1 MAEPAPQPAP
11 APQPSAGSGLAQ
23 AWREAM
29 EANARYY
36 EAWGQ
41 LASQWV
47 RELAQASQNARMP
60 TLPPLRLN
68 TGSGAVSPVRPA
80 GTSSSP
86 TAVPAGAAS
95 PAPAVLVLEGPT
107 GAAASAAFLV
117 ENTLSHPVVGSV
129 EVEPFEDIDGV
140 AVLVRLEFEPETIS
154 LAPGERRLVR
164 VSVTLPTTLPP
175 DIDCRSTIRVDGVP
189 GTTIPV
195 VLRRLGG

>member
-1 MAEPAPQPAP
+1 MAESAPVPG
-11 APQPSAGSGLAQ
+11 PSAGTGFAQ

-47 RELAQASQNARMP
+47 RELAQASQSARLP

-68 TGSGAVSPVRPA
+68 TGPGVATSARPGGVSPSPAAAPA
-80 GTSSSP
+80 G
-86 TAVPAGAAS
+86 AS
-95 PAPAVLVLEGPT
+95 PAPAVVVLEGST

-129 EVEPFEDIDGV
+129 EVDPFEDIDGV
-140 AVLVRLEFEPETIS
+140 AVLARLDFEPQTIS

-164 VSVTLPTTLPP
+164 ISVTLPTTLPP
-175 DIDCRSTIRVDGVP
+175 DVDCRSTIRVDGVP

>member
-1 MAEPAPQPAP
+1 MAESAPVPG
-11 APQPSAGSGLAQ
+11 PSEGAGFAQ

-47 RELAQASQNARMP
+47 RELAQASQSARLP

-68 TGSGAVSPVRPA
+68 TGPGVATSARPGGVSPSPAAAPA
-80 GTSSSP
+80 G
-86 TAVPAGAAS
+86 AS
-95 PAPAVLVLEGPT
+95 PAPAVVVLEGPT

-129 EVEPFEDIDGV
+129 EVDPFDDIDGV
-140 AVLVRLEFEPETIS
+140 AVLARLDFEPQTIS

-164 VSVTLPTTLPP
+164 ISVTLPTTLPP
-175 DIDCRSTIRVDGVP
+175 DVDCRSTIRVDGVP

>member
-1 MAEPAPQPAP
+1 MAESAPVPG
-11 APQPSAGSGLAQ
+11 PSAGTGFAQ

-47 RELAQASQNARMP
+47 RELAQASQSARLP

-68 TGSGAVSPVRPA
+68 TGPGAATPARPA
-80 GTSSSP
+80 APPSTVAAP
-86 TAVPAGAAS
+86 TGGAAS
-95 PAPAVLVLEGPT
+95 PAPAVVVLEGPT

-129 EVEPFEDIDGV
+129 EVDPFEDIDGV
-140 AVLVRLEFEPETIS
+140 AVLARLDFEPQTIS

-164 VSVTLPTTLPP
+164 ISVTLPTTLPP
-175 DIDCRSTIRVDGVP
+175 DVDCRSTIRVDGVP